1 GRAPLVPDEVE
12 VAVGRA
18 HRDLELAGE
27 VGGLDGLARLEAL
40 DGPEHPSQGRS
51 CRRDSGLWPA
61 GGAPLRDGH
70 GDAEPYTRG
79 PSDRRRTI
87 EAACLRSPTRCA
99 RSTGSKP
106 TES

>member
-40 DGPEHPSQGRS
+40 DSPEHAPQGRS
-51 CRRDSGLWPA
+51 CRGGLGLRPA
-61 GGAPLRDGH
+61 GGAPLWDGH
-70 GDAEPYTRG
+70 GSGEPYTQTAGRRVTAARHTHQPG
-79 PSDRRRTI
+79 PSSF
-87 EAACLRSPTRCA
+87 ALPASA
-99 RSTGSKP
+99 
-106 TES
+106 